1 LEFEFCYLFVIWNLS
16 FGIFVRLHRFIGDF
30 DFNRKNVEITDEDF
44 INQFRKVLRFKP
56 GDRVIL
62 GNGKMEEALAEIA
75 EIGKDFI
82 LVKILE
88 LRLNKNES
96 EKDVVL
102 YCSILKRE
110 NFELVVQ
117 KATEIGI
124 KKIVPIVAA
133 RTVKFLAKNSRL
145 EKIAK
150 EAAEQSGRGI
160 VPAIEDAIV
169 FSKAI
174 EKSKENDLNLFFDF
188 SGAAFENV
196 KQNIASARKIGI
208 FIGPEG
214 GWDDKEIETARN
226 AENFKIALLG
236 NLSLR
241 AETAAIVSSYI
252 VVNC

>member
-1 LEFEFCYLFVIWNLS
+1 M
-16 FGIFVRLHRFIGDF
+16 RLHRFIS
-30 DFNRKNVEITDEDF
+30 DFNFDKKIARIDSTDL

-56 GDRVIL
+56 GDQVIL
-62 GNGKMEEALAEIA
+62 GNGKMEEALAEIM

-82 LVKILE
+82 QVKILE
-88 LRLNKNES
+88 LRLNKSES
-96 EKDVVL
+96 EKEIIL

-124 KKIVPIVAA
+124 KKIVPVVAV
-133 RTVKFLAKNSRL
+133 RTVKLLAKNSRL

-160 VPAIEDAIV
+160 VPVIDDVIV
-169 FSKAI
+169 FNKAV
-174 EKSKENDLNLFFDF
+174 EKAKENDLNLFFDF
-188 SGAAFENV
+188 SGVSFGDV
-196 KQNIASARKIGI
+196 RQNIANARKIGI

-214 GWDDKEIETARN
+214 GWDEKEIETARN
-226 AENFKIALLG
+226 SQNFKITLLG
-236 NLSLR
+236 KLSLR

>member
-1 LEFEFCYLFVIWNLS
+1 M
-16 FGIFVRLHRFIGDF
+16 RLHRFIS
-30 DFNRKNVEITDEDF
+30 DFNFDKKIARIDSVDL

-75 EIGKDFI
+75 EIGKYLI
-82 LVKILE
+82 QVKILE

-102 YCSILKRE
+102 YCSVLKRE

-124 KKIVPIVAA
+124 KKIVPVVAA
-133 RTVKFLAKNSRL
+133 RTVKLLAKNSRL

-160 VPAIEDAIV
+160 VPVIEGAIV
-169 FSKAI
+169 FNKAV
-174 EKSKENDLNLFFDF
+174 EKAKENDLNLFFDF
-188 SGAAFENV
+188 NGAPLEDV
-196 KQNIASARKIGI
+196 RQNTANARKIGI

-214 GWDDKEIETARN
+214 GWDEKEIETARN
-226 AENFKIALLG
+226 AENFKITLLG
-236 NLSLR
+236 KLSLR
-241 AETAAIVSSYI
+241 AETAAIAASYI
-252 VVNC
+252 VVNF

>member
-1 LEFEFCYLFVIWNLS
+1 LEFEFCNLFVIRDLL
-16 FGIFVRLHRFIGDF
+16 FVIFVRLHRFIGNFSLGD
-30 DFNRKNVEITDEDF
+30 KNIKISDEDL

-62 GNGKMEEALAEIA
+62 GNGKMEEALVEIA

-82 LVKILE
+82 QVKILE
-88 LRLNKNES
+88 LRLSKNEP

-124 KKIVPIVAA
+124 KKIVPVVAA
-133 RTVKFLAKNSRL
+133 RTVKLLAKNSRL

-160 VPAIEDAIV
+160 VPVIEDAIV
-169 FSKAI
+169 FSKSI
-174 EKSKENDLNLFFDF
+174 EKAKENDLNLFFDF

-196 KQNIASARKIGI
+196 KRNIASARKIGV

-226 AENFKIALLG
+226 SENFKITLLG

-241 AETAAIVSSYI
+241 AETAAIVASYI
-252 VVNC
+252 IISC